1 VVTPRLMFLD
11 EPTTGLD
18 PRSRNGVWDIVR
30 ALVAGGTTIL
40 LCTQYLDEA
49 DQLADRIAVIDH
61 GRVIAE
67 GTPGELKAS
76 VGMGTVNVRV
86 VDPADRPAAAAVL
99 ERVLGEA
106 QPAADPAGLSA
117 PCDDPARAAE
127 ALAALAGTGVAVS
140 EFGLGSPSL
149 DEVFLALT
157 GHPAEE
163 TDEEEAA

>member
-1 VVTPRLMFLD
+1 M
-11 EPTTGLD
+11 
-18 PRSRNGVWDIVR
+18 
-30 ALVAGGTTIL
+30 
-40 LCTQYLDEA
+40 
-49 DQLADRIAVIDH
+49 
-61 GRVIAE
+61 
-67 GTPGELKAS
+67 
-76 VGMGTVNVRV
+76 
-86 VDPADRPAAAAVL
+86 L

-140 EFGLGSPSL
+140 EFALGSPSL